1 MRLDILLIPFFSWQ
15 QQNAR
20 KTKILVKEPY
30 LFFNVERSGSCLEF
44 PRESGILV
52 QGPGNQ
58 CFHLRGDSLLYIAI
72 FSWNEIQTLI
82 ETNRQ
87 TDTHSERESE
97 TARERQTAASQIIQY
112 LDQSVQKKILKSD
125 FSWLFLGLVC
135 RGCYDC
141 FSHSFSKRVLSQS
154 ELGRESRVGT
164 ILEIPDRT
172 KNSAGI
178 LLDAPF
184 AEASFKCL
192 LLHSES
198 RHFRKI

>member
-1 MRLDILLIPFFSWQ
+1 MEVVLSSQESPEFWFKGPGINVFIWGG
-15 QQNAR
+15 
-20 KTKILVKEPY
+20 I
-30 LFFNVERSGSCLEF
+30 LFFTLQYFLEMKF
-44 PRESGILV
+44 RHWS
-52 QGPGNQ
+52 
-58 CFHLRGDSLLYIAI
+58 
-72 FSWNEIQTLI
+72 
-82 ETNRQ
+82 RQ
-87 TDTHSERESE
+87 TDRQTHTQRER
-97 TARERQTAASQIIQY
+97 ARERQTAASQIIQY